1 MDKALIPF
9 SRRALGIIA
18 GHGLM
23 LNALWE
29 VAQAGPLYGMW
40 AEVSVAAGLFHI
52 TMAIIGDVF
61 LVLAISILA
70 GWICGTS
77 NVLALGWQTIVCMCT
92 IGLVTGLVL
101 EWSAKALNWWTY
113 SEFMPTITLF
123 GETLGWSPLLQIT
136 LLPLASVVLTIK
148 FGNPLR

>member
-1 MDKALIPF
+1 MNNALIPF
-9 SRRALGIIA
+9 SKRTLGIIA

-23 LNALWE
+23 LNAIWE
-29 VAQAGPLYGMW
+29 LAQAGPFYDMW

-77 NVLALGWQTIVCMCT
+77 NVLALGWQAILCMLA
-92 IGLVTGLVL
+92 IGFITGLFL
-101 EWSAKALNWWTY
+101 EWSAKVLNWWTY
-113 SEFMPTITLF
+113 NDLMPTITLF
-123 GETLGWSPLLQIT
+123 GETVGWSPLLQIT
-136 LLPLASVVLTIK
+136 LLPLASVVLAIK